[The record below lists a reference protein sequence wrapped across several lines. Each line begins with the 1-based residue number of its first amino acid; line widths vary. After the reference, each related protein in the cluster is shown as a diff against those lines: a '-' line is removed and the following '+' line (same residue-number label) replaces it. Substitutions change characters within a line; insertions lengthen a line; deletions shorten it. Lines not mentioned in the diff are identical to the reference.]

1 MSALVIAP
9 VERPYQDE
17 RATIFSII
25 ESALHIRTPEQFLAW
40 TEGEL
45 QDLFPHGA
53 LICGTG
59 QINRHSIR
67 TRQLLFKHF
76 PQQYIEAIRQAD
88 NGIQSPVMARWVRER
103 QPQLFEAEFP
113 GDGIDAGWLD
123 IFRAHDLR
131 NIAAHGVHDLNSN
144 VTSYFS
150 FFRIPERL
158 TPRHSHLLEL
168 LVPHMHIALTR
179 VLAGEQLP
187 SRPALPGAPEI
198 TARERDILGWLQQG
212 KSNWEIAQIL
222 DRSPHT
228 VKNQVRSILVKLR
241 VNNRTQAVS
250 KAIEL
255 GVVG

>member
-1 MSALVIAP
+1 MSALMIAQD
-9 VERPYQDE
+9 ERPYQDE
-17 RATIFSII
+17 RATILSII

-45 QDLFPHGA
+45 QNLFPHGA

-59 QINRHSIR
+59 QINRHSIS

-103 QPQLFEAEFP
+103 KPQLFEAESP
-113 GDGIDAGWLD
+113 GNDIDAGWLD
-123 IFRAHDLR
+123 IFRAYDLR

-158 TPRHSHLLEL
+158 TSRHSHLLEL
-168 LVPHMHIALTR
+168 LVPHMHVALTR
-179 VLAGEQLP
+179 VLAAEKLP
-187 SRPALPGAPEI
+187 SPPALSGVAEI
-198 TARERDILGWLQQG
+198 TDREREILGWLQQG

-222 DRSPHT
+222 GRSPNTINH
-228 VKNQVRSILVKLR
+228 QVRSILVKLR